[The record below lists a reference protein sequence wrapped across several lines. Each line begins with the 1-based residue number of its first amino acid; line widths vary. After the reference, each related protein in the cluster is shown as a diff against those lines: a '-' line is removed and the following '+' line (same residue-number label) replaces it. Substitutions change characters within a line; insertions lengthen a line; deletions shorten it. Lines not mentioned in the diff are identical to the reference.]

1 MKMELREFPV
11 NEDALLPGGTSI
23 GALHFLPGQYVD
35 ATGIT
40 KGKGC
45 QVQFFTI
52 HHDSGVLFVILNGRQ
67 EGGMSMRPRLLNVE
81 KDNSRI
87 ALWPIYQKKVIE
99 SKDTPLHT
107 CSLRVC
113 SLSIINLHPRNG
125 PNAVEKLVINAPKYL
140 LENYFFPTLYNI
152 HNCNV
157 EQVRSEFP

>member
-45 QVQFFTI
+45 
-52 HHDSGVLFVILNGRQ
+52 Q